1 MKQAK
6 KLRVFGLMT
15 MLISMVFMV
24 SSCSDDD
31 TDGGALSYGK
41 VTGVVTDDLS
51 SPLEGVTVQV
61 DGSGITAT
69 PDGPQATTNAQGV
82 YTLENISIGTHIITF
97 TKADYQTVSVT
108 VVAGKFNEERV
119 AEVSLKMEYAAAKIK
134 GKVTDAGK
142 GNAPLEGVTVSISST
157 QTATTGSDGTFEI
170 GNLPLADYTVTF
182 TKEGYASIVKKVSMA
197 DFVDG
202 IATTDVRMGGTEIL
216 RGLTIDDLKAAE
228 KWYYNEYRGGRNA
241 DAYPHWDWACD
252 YMCTLDFRGNWE
264 EQNEGTTLRIRNDEG
279 DRSNPADME
288 MFDSFVFG
296 SKLITEDNYMMS
308 LRIRTHNADE
318 AAPAY
323 YGVQVVDLAAAEPK
337 AELIGGVRT
346 YASGDY
352 GDVPVDLSAYIGK
365 EVIIAI
371 GTFRAQTGDYWKQL
385 VLRRISFAKEVAK
398 DWGWLPG
405 TEVVDLAGWKM
416 TEEMVRS
423 TMPHVKSQFTGLNPV
438 DGNRDNYVDAYR
450 AWREVGHICAEWSY
464 MPLFKD
470 PEVFPSEGYLIKTRG
485 GGTPVN
491 TLVPESYFY
500 AKFSITSGCNKMT
513 FKTRNFSGTNA
524 TFFKVTAI
532 RMDGTVE
539 HLAPVSNTAN
549 FAEAAADGC
558 WKFIH
563 EGGSKGEP
571 DAYADF
577 VYDLSRFDGEDV
589 MLTIGIFKGE
599 DNGDEN
605 KLVLRGITME

>member
-1 MKQAK
+1 MGFEKHHQ
-6 KLRVFGLMT
+6 F
-15 MLISMVFMV
+15 
-24 SSCSDDD
+24 DDD
-31 TDGGALSYGK
+31 TGGGALSYGK

-51 SPLEGVTVQV
+51 SPLEGVTVLV

-69 PDGPQATTNAQGV
+69 PDGPQATTNSQGV

-108 VVAGKFNEERV
+108 VVAGKFNEEQV
-119 AEVSLKMEYAAAKIK
+119 AEVSPKMEYAAAKIK

-142 GNAPLEGVTVSISST
+142 GSAPLEGVTVSISST
-157 QTATTGSDGTFEI
+157 QTTTTGSDGTFEI

-182 TKEGYASIVKKVSMA
+182 TKDGYASIVKKVVMA

-241 DAYPHWDWACD
+241 ESYPHWDWACN
-252 YMCTLDFRGNWE
+252 YMCTMDFRGDWE
-264 EQNEGTTLRIRNDEG
+264 EQNEGTTLRIRNSED
-279 DRSNPADME
+279 DRKNPADLE

-296 SKLITEDNYMMS
+296 SKLITEDNYMMT
-308 LRIRTHNADE
+308 LQIRTHSADE

-323 YGVQVVDLAAAEPK
+323 YGVQVVDLTAADPK
-337 AELIGGVRT
+337 AEMVGDVRT
-346 YASGDY
+346 YASENY
-352 GDVPVDLSAYIGK
+352 TSVPVDLSKYIGK

-385 VLRRISFAKEVAK
+385 VLRRIAFAKEVVEG
-398 DWGWLPG
+398 WGWLPG
-405 TEVVDLAGWKM
+405 TAVEELDGWKM
-416 TEEMVRS
+416 TQEMVRS
-423 TMPHVKSQFTGLNPV
+423 TMPQVKSQFTGMSPI
-438 DGNRDNYVDAYR
+438 GGSRDNYVDAYR
-450 AWREVGHICAEWSY
+450 AWREVDHVCAEWSY
-464 MPLFKD
+464 MPLSKD

-485 GGTPVN
+485 GNNVST
-491 TLVPESYFY
+491 TVPESYFY
-500 AKFSITSGCNKMT
+500 AKFSIASGRNKMT
-513 FKTRNFSGTNA
+513 LKTRNFSGTNA

-532 RMDGTVE
+532 RMDGTLM
-539 HLAPVSNTAN
+539 HLAPASNTAQ

-563 EGGSKGEP
+563 EAGGKGDPEG
-571 DAYADF
+571 YADF
-577 VYDLSRFDGEDV
+577 VYDLSQFNGEDV

-599 DNGDEN
+599 ENGDEN
-605 KLVLRGITME
+605 KLVLRSITME

>member
-1 MKQAK
+1 M
-6 KLRVFGLMT
+6 MT
-15 MLISMVFMV
+15 RRRGFILWK
-24 SSCSDDD
+24 SD
-31 TDGGALSYGK
+31 GCRHRRFIFS
-41 VTGVVTDDLS
+41 
-51 SPLEGVTVQV
+51 LEGVTVLV

-69 PDGPQATTNAQGV
+69 PDGPQATTNSQGV

-108 VVAGKFNEERV
+108 VVAGKFNEEQV
-119 AEVSLKMEYAAAKIK
+119 AEVSPKMEYAAAKIK

-142 GNAPLEGVTVSISST
+142 GSAPLEGVTVSISST
-157 QTATTGSDGTFEI
+157 QTTTTGSDGTFEI

-182 TKEGYASIVKKVSMA
+182 TKDGYASIVKKVVMA

-241 DAYPHWDWACD
+241 ESYPHWDWACN
-252 YMCTLDFRGNWE
+252 YMCTMDFRGDWE
-264 EQNEGTTLRIRNDEG
+264 EQNEGTTLRIRNSED
-279 DRSNPADME
+279 DRKNPADLE

-296 SKLITEDNYMMS
+296 SKLITEDNYMMT
-308 LRIRTHNADE
+308 LQIRTHSADE

-323 YGVQVVDLAAAEPK
+323 YGVQVVDLTAADPK
-337 AELIGGVRT
+337 AEMVGDVRT
-346 YASGDY
+346 YASENY
-352 GDVPVDLSAYIGK
+352 TSVPVDLSKYIGK

-385 VLRRISFAKEVAK
+385 VLRRIAFAKEVVEG
-398 DWGWLPG
+398 WGWLPG
-405 TEVVDLAGWKM
+405 TAVEELDGWKM
-416 TEEMVRS
+416 TQEMVRS
-423 TMPHVKSQFTGLNPV
+423 TMPQVKSQFTGMSPI
-438 DGNRDNYVDAYR
+438 GGSRDNYVDAYR
-450 AWREVGHICAEWSY
+450 AWREVDHVCAEWSY
-464 MPLFKD
+464 MPLSKD

-485 GGTPVN
+485 GNNVST
-491 TLVPESYFY
+491 TVPESYFY
-500 AKFSITSGCNKMT
+500 AKFSIASGRNKMT
-513 FKTRNFSGTNA
+513 LKTRNFSGTNA

-532 RMDGTVE
+532 RMDGTLM
-539 HLAPVSNTAN
+539 HLAPASNTAQ

-563 EGGSKGEP
+563 EAGGKGDPEG
-571 DAYADF
+571 YADF
-577 VYDLSRFDGEDV
+577 VYDLSQFNGEDV

-599 DNGDEN
+599 ENGDEN
-605 KLVLRGITME
+605 KLVLRSITME

>member
-1 MKQAK
+1 M
-6 KLRVFGLMT
+6 
-15 MLISMVFMV
+15 
-24 SSCSDDD
+24 
-31 TDGGALSYGK
+31 
-41 VTGVVTDDLS
+41 
-51 SPLEGVTVQV
+51 V

-69 PDGPQATTNAQGV
+69 PDGPQATTNSQGV

-108 VVAGKFNEERV
+108 VVAGKFNEEQV
-119 AEVSLKMEYAAAKIK
+119 AEVSPKMEYAAAKIK

-142 GNAPLEGVTVSISST
+142 GSAPLEGVTVSISST
-157 QTATTGSDGTFEI
+157 QTTTTGSDGTFEI

-182 TKEGYASIVKKVSMA
+182 TKDGYASIVKKVVMA

-241 DAYPHWDWACD
+241 ESYPHWDWACN
-252 YMCTLDFRGNWE
+252 YMCTMDFRGDWE
-264 EQNEGTTLRIRNDEG
+264 EQNEGTTLRIRNSED
-279 DRSNPADME
+279 DRKNPADLE

-296 SKLITEDNYMMS
+296 SKLITEDNYMMT
-308 LRIRTHNADE
+308 LQIRTHSADE

-323 YGVQVVDLAAAEPK
+323 YGVQVVDLTAADPK
-337 AELIGGVRT
+337 AEMVGDVRT
-346 YASGDY
+346 YASENY
-352 GDVPVDLSAYIGK
+352 TSVPVDLSKYIGK

-385 VLRRISFAKEVAK
+385 VLRRIAFAKEVVEG
-398 DWGWLPG
+398 WGWLPG
-405 TEVVDLAGWKM
+405 TAVEELDGWKM
-416 TEEMVRS
+416 TQEMVRS
-423 TMPHVKSQFTGLNPV
+423 TMPQVKSQFTGMSPI
-438 DGNRDNYVDAYR
+438 GGSRDNYVDAYR
-450 AWREVGHICAEWSY
+450 AWREVDHVCAEWSY
-464 MPLFKD
+464 MPLSKD

-485 GGTPVN
+485 GNNVST
-491 TLVPESYFY
+491 TVPESYFY
-500 AKFSITSGCNKMT
+500 AKFSIASGRNKMT
-513 FKTRNFSGTNA
+513 LKTRNFSGTNA

-532 RMDGTVE
+532 RMDGTLM
-539 HLAPVSNTAN
+539 HLAPASNTAQ

-563 EGGSKGEP
+563 EAGGKGDPEG
-571 DAYADF
+571 YADF
-577 VYDLSRFDGEDV
+577 VYDLSQFNGEDV

-599 DNGDEN
+599 ENGDEN
-605 KLVLRGITME
+605 KLVLRSITME